1 MKSIAFAVLALAAA
15 ATVSAQQEP
24 ATFRTGMAAT
34 TPSDTS
40 NLPLAKIGDDDLL
53 GVTVYDAP
61 ELTRTVRVTPEGNIW
76 LPMVKQPIHAVGLN
90 LQDLEEAIAAA
101 LIRDHVLVDPIVT
114 VSLVESRSRPIAVVG
129 AVKSPLTFQA
139 TGNVTLLDAISR
151 AGGLGENAG
160 SEILV
165 SRETPGTD
173 GKSMTLTQRIRARG
187 LIDDVNPSLNL
198 SLQGGE
204 VIRVPEAGR
213 VFVMGNVKK
222 PGTFYLTDGPEIT
235 VLKALALS
243 GGLEAHTGHQAYIYR
258 MESGVGG
265 RNMMPVELRRIMDH
279 KSPDVALQANDILYI
294 PEAKG
299 RISASVLET
308 SLSIAVAVAVSLLD
322 IYR

>member
-15 ATVSAQQEP
+15 VAVSAQQEP
-24 ATFRTGMAAT
+24 ATFRTGVGAT

-61 ELTRTVRVTPEGNIW
+61 ELTRTVRVSPEGDIW
-76 LPMVKQPIHAVGLN
+76 LPMVKQPIHAAGLYPE
-90 LQDLEEAIAAA
+90 DLEKIIADA

-129 AVKSPLTFQA
+129 AVRSPLTFQA

-151 AGGLGENAG
+151 AGGLSENAG

-165 SRETPGTD
+165 SRETSGTD
-173 GKSMTLTQRIRARG
+173 GKSTTLTERIRARG
-187 LIDDVNPSLNL
+187 LLDDVNPSLNL

-213 VFVMGNVKK
+213 VFVMGDVKK
-222 PGTFYLTDGPEIT
+222 PGDFYLTDGPETT

-243 GGLEAHTGHQAYIYR
+243 EGLGPHAGHRAYIYR
-258 MESGVGG
+258 MEGGAGG
-265 RNMMPVELRRIMDH
+265 RNKMPVELRRIMDH
-279 KSPDVALQANDILYI
+279 KSPDVALEANDILYI

-299 RISASVLET
+299 HISASVLET
-308 SLSIAVAVAVSLLD
+308 SLSIAVALAVTLLS
-322 IYR
+322 IY